1 METGLNAIEAKD
13 LSKQFGDLIA
23 VNCISFDVKEGEI
36 FGFLG
41 PNGSGKSTTIRMLT
55 GVIKPD
61 SGTSVIMGFD
71 IEKEPLKAKQV
82 MGIVPEMSNAYTELS
97 AWNNVMLMGELYG
110 ISKGERAERAE
121 KLLRQFGL
129 YERRDGLV
137 RGFSKGM
144 KQRLILCMALINEP
158 KVLFLDEP
166 TSGLDVESSRLIK
179 DIIRDLNKTGTTV
192 FLTTHNMEE
201 ANQLCQRVA
210 IINHGEIVAIDRTE
224 SLRLKSVS
232 LQSIEVSFNQTI
244 DVDDVEEL
252 SKILCIK
259 QLKEVGDKVKFY
271 TDNPDEAI
279 ACITE
284 YARRHDL
291 EISTLNTLSPSLED
305 IFVELTRKERNECLK
320 MRKRRLS
327 HCRHD
332 QDKRC
337 GKNFS

>member
-1 METGLNAIEAKD
+1 MNAIEVKG
-13 LSKQFGDLIA
+13 LTKKFGDLIA

-55 GVIKPD
+55 GVIKQD
-61 SGTSVIMGFD
+61 RGTAVIMGFD
-71 IEKEPLKAKQV
+71 MEKEPLKAKQV

-97 AWNNVMLMGELYG
+97 AWNNIVLMGELYG
-110 ISKGERAERAE
+110 VSKGERAKRAE

-129 YERRDGLV
+129 YERKDSLV

-179 DIIRDLNKTGTTV
+179 DIIRDLNKGGTTV

-201 ANQLCQRVA
+201 ANQLCHRVA
-210 IINHGEIVAIDRTE
+210 IINRGEIVAIDRVE
-224 SLRLKSVS
+224 SLRLRSNG
-232 LQSIEVSFNQTI
+232 LQTIEVSFNRAI
-244 DVDDVEEL
+244 DMDGVKEL
-252 SKILCIK
+252 SRIPGIK
-259 QLKEVGDKVKFY
+259 QLKEAGDKFKFY
-271 TDNPDEAI
+271 TDSPDKAI
-279 ACITE
+279 ICITE
-284 YARRHDL
+284 YARLNNL
-291 EISTLNTLSPSLED
+291 EINTLNTLSPSLED
-305 IFVELTRKERNECLK
+305 IFIQLTQKEKNGCIH
-320 MRKRRLS
+320 MRKRGS
-327 HCRHD
+327 AHCRHN
-332 QDKRC
+332 QDRRC